1 MSVRQLL
8 DGNGKI
14 SSVYLP
20 TFIENDL
27 ASPVGIKGGA
37 PGTAG
42 NAVIR
47 VNGDGESE
55 YGGSITLNPG
65 ANDVSEVAQ
74 VGVNIKSTPTGCSVE
89 VGTNGPTGPTGPYVE
104 NYLYIAGRYG
114 LSEVND
120 MVYNPVQPFVN
131 YGANVSVSTPEP
143 INNASLYNS
152 IRTIP
157 LGATPATYNYFQVFL
172 DIDTTLAYS
181 EAEPLIRIYLTDT
194 ENGEFNETKSIVNW
208 VQAEVQPTGQRIN
221 EQDIPLVF
229 FGVPSG
235 NNLYV
240 NITFAN
246 SPVPADINANF
257 SATTTDFSV
266 VATKVS
272 SM

>member
-8 DGNGKI
+8 NGDGKI
-14 SSVYLP
+14 SSIYLP
-20 TFIENDL
+20 TYIENEL
-27 ASPVGIKGGA
+27 ASPVAIQASA
-37 PGTAG
+37 PGTSG
-42 NAVIR
+42 NPVIL
-47 VNGDGESE
+47 VDGDGESE

-65 ANDVSEVAQ
+65 SNDISEVAQ

-89 VGTNGPTGPTGPYVE
+89 VGTDGPTGPTGPYVE
-104 NYLYIAGRYG
+104 NHLYIAGRFG

-120 MVYNPVQPFVN
+120 TVYNPVQPFVN

-172 DIDTTLAYS
+172 DLDTTLAYS

-194 ENGEFNETKSIVNW
+194 ENGAFDETKSITNW
-208 VQAEVQPTGQRIN
+208 VQAALQPTGNPIN
-221 EQDIPLVF
+221 LEDHPLVF

-257 SATTTDFSV
+257 SSTTTDFSV